1 MQRIMVGHIDTMEEI
16 LANVFL
22 PVLGENC
29 QCLEAMDNNDVKL
42 IKYDL
47 EAMDFNQARIIEA
60 LLYNRKADGLLENV
74 FADDKLTQAFEV
86 FAEDSELLVGSFEIT
101 VENEARAKE
110 IIDDVFKSAGV
121 YNVHVSMKPVA
132 PNMFSFCK
140 VSLLAV
146 GLTADQVS
154 LLNRTTSM
162 KSLGLKTKKMVETA
176 TTTGYASA
184 KVVAN
189 DIVTPLA
196 ECAGKYAGLT
206 ASTGIKAT
214 YKAGATFADEI
225 FSNITRE
232 EFTQYEPAQRAVQ
245 GFKNLLHG
253 NKKKSSSIMS
263 RSL

>member
-1 MQRIMVGHIDTMEEI
+1 MLRIMIGNINTMQEI
-16 LANVFL
+16 LDNVFK
-22 PVLGENC
+22 PVLGEE
-29 QCLEAMDNNDVKL
+29 LEGVEVLDNDPNKL

-47 EAMDFNQARIIEA
+47 ESLTFNQARIIEA
-60 LLYNRKADGLLENV
+60 LLYNRKADGLLENIYANEEV
-74 FADDKLTQAFEV
+74 TQNFEV
-86 FAEDSELLVGSFEIT
+86 LDGSSELLLGSFEIT

-132 PNMFSFCK
+132 PGMFTFCK
-140 VSLLAV
+140 ISLLAV
-146 GLTADQVS
+146 GLTEDQIK

-162 KSLGLKTKKMVETA
+162 KSVGLKTKKLVQSA
-176 TTTGYASA
+176 TTTGYSSA
-184 KVVAN
+184 KIVAN

-206 ASTGIKAT
+206 TSTAVKAT
-214 YKAGATFADEI
+214 YKAGATFADEV

-232 EFTQYEPAQRAVQ
+232 EFTEYEPAKRAVA
-245 GFKNLLHG
+245 GFKRLIHG
-253 NKKKSSSIMS
+253 DKKQTSIMS

>member
-1 MQRIMVGHIDTMEEI
+1 
-16 LANVFL
+16 
-22 PVLGENC
+22 
-29 QCLEAMDNNDVKL
+29 
-42 IKYDL
+42 
-47 EAMDFNQARIIEA
+47 
-60 LLYNRKADGLLENV
+60 
-74 FADDKLTQAFEV
+74 
-86 FAEDSELLVGSFEIT
+86 
-101 VENEARAKE
+101 
-110 IIDDVFKSAGV
+110 
-121 YNVHVSMKPVA
+121 
-132 PNMFSFCK
+132 
-140 VSLLAV
+140 
-146 GLTADQVS
+146 
-154 LLNRTTSM
+154 M
-162 KSLGLKTKKMVETA
+162 KSIGLKTKKMVETA